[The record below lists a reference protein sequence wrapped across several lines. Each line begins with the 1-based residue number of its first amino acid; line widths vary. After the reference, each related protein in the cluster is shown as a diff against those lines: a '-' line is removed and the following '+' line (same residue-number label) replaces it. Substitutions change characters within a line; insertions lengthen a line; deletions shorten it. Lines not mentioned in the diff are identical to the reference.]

1 MDLKFYI
8 KTFGCQMNEND
19 SEAIKGILKAK
30 GFIPTD
36 VLEEAD
42 IIIVNTCAVRKK
54 AEDKFYGKLG
64 EINRLKRRRKEI
76 IVGVGGCIAEKEK
89 EKLLE
94 NKIVNFV
101 FGTRS
106 ISRIDSLI
114 DEALKGKRFVY
125 MEDHIDELN
134 SYFPRLRD
142 SNHHAWVT
150 IIYGC
155 NKFCSYCIVPYT
167 RGREKSR
174 PMHDILREVKNLATQ
189 GYIEITF
196 LGQNVDS
203 YGKDLKDGSSLA
215 GLLREAEKISGI
227 ERLWFLTSYPKDFSD
242 ELIEVIARSNKIAK
256 CIHLP
261 IQSGSNKIL
270 KLMNRGYT
278 REFYLDLIRRIRN
291 TIQDVSVST
300 DVIVGFPKETEEDF
314 EETLKLI
321 KDVRF
326 ERVNLAIYSPR
337 EGTYAAKHF
346 SDEIPHKEK
355 SKRLQTIL
363 ELQKRINYEINQ
375 NYLNKEVEVIIE
387 AKVRKHQKLLYGRTI
402 NNKIIIFEGP
412 EDRVGT
418 KVIVK
423 INKITAGPLYGEI
436 INQEV
441 KV

>member
-1 MDLKFYI
+1 LKFHI
-8 KTFGCQMNEND
+8 KTFGCQMNMND
-19 SEAIKGILKAK
+19 SEAIKGILKLK
-30 GFIPTD
+30 GFTPVEDIT
-36 VLEEAD
+36 EAD

-64 EINRLKRRRKEI
+64 EINRVKKRKKNLV
-76 IVGVGGCIAEKEK
+76 VGVCGCVAEKEK

-94 NKIVNFV
+94 NNVVDFV

-106 ISRIDSLI
+106 IPRIDQII

-125 MEDHIDELN
+125 MEDHIEELDG
-134 SYFPRLRD
+134 SFPRIRD
-142 SNHHAWVT
+142 SKHHAWVT

-174 PMHDILREVKNLATQ
+174 PMPDILKEVSSLASQ

-215 GLLREAEKISGI
+215 KLLSETEKIEGI

-242 ELIEVIARSNKIAK
+242 ELIEVIARSNKIARS
-256 CIHLP
+256 IHLP
-261 IQSGSNKIL
+261 VQSGSNKIL

-278 REFYLDLIRRIRN
+278 KEFFVELIQKIRKA
-291 TIQDVSVST
+291 IPDVSIST
-300 DVIVGFPKETEEDF
+300 DIIVGFPGESEEDF
-314 EETLKLI
+314 YETIELVENL
-321 KDVRF
+321 RF
-326 ERVNLAIYSPR
+326 ERVNLAVYSPR

-346 SDEIPHKEK
+346 IDEIAQSEK
-355 SKRLQTIL
+355 SRRLQKLL
-363 ELQKRINYEINQ
+363 ELQKRINRDINKE
-375 NYLNKEVEVIIE
+375 YLNKEVEVIVE
-387 AKVRKHQKLLYGRTI
+387 NTLEKTPGFLYGRTI
-402 NNKIIIFEGP
+402 NNKIVIFEGSR
-412 EDRVGT
+412 ELIGQ
-418 KVIVK
+418 KVHIK
-423 INKITAGPLYGEI
+423 ICRTTAGPLYGEI
-436 INQEV
+436 TKQEV